1 LTIDASNFFIV
12 PEEKS
17 NPNRL
22 KNIRVLG
29 DRTRVRVIRVGDQ
42 DHRDW
47 LQDAPVCPLLAQHQI
62 IHVGV
67 MEALSPF
74 EIVRTNQSGTFM
86 MACLSGEGSI
96 LVDGSWKSVKAGEAC
111 LLPPFVANALKCV
124 GNKAW
129 TFCWVRYLESK
140 ETAPIV
146 SSISPVRGEYNSS
159 PLNFA
164 IEGLFAECGVKGS
177 IALEHQWVELIH
189 QYVIRFAQPHQAD
202 DRLWK
207 LWQRVEA
214 QLSYP
219 WSLAEMA
226 ELACV
231 SGEHLR
237 RLCKKALGRSPMQ
250 QLTFLRMQRAS
261 QLLSE
266 TDEKIE
272 TVARMTGY
280 KNAFHFSNVFVDWV
294 GVRPS
299 EFRG

>member
-1 LTIDASNFFIV
+1 M

-47 LQDAPVCPLLAQHQI
+47 LQNAPVCPLLAQHQI

-67 MEALSPF
+67 MEARSPF

-146 SSISPVRGEYNSS
+146 SSISPVRGKYNSS

>member
-1 LTIDASNFFIV
+1 M
-12 PEEKS
+12 PEEKT
-17 NPNRL
+17 NPNHL

-29 DRTRVRVIRVGDQ
+29 DRTRVRVVRVSDQ

-62 IHVGV
+62 IHVGI
-67 MEALSPF
+67 MEARSPF
-74 EIVRTNQSGTFM
+74 EIVRTDQSGTFM

-129 TFCWVRYLESK
+129 AFCWVRYLESK

-177 IALEHQWVELIH
+177 VALEHQWVELIH

-214 QLSYP
+214 QLNYP

>member
-12 PEEKS
+12 PEEKN

-67 MEALSPF
+67 MEARSPF

>member
-1 LTIDASNFFIV
+1 LFIV
-12 PEEKS
+12 PEEKT
-17 NPNRL
+17 NPNQL

-29 DRTRVRVIRVGDQ
+29 ERTQVRVVRVGDE
-42 DHRDW
+42 DDRDW
-47 LQDAPVCPLLAQHQI
+47 LKKAPVCQLLAQRQI
-62 IHVGV
+62 IHVGI
-67 MEALSPF
+67 MEARSPF
-74 EIVRTNQSGTFM
+74 EIVRTDQSGTFM

-124 GNKAW
+124 DNKAW

-146 SSISPVRGEYNSS
+146 SSISPVRGKYNPS

-164 IEGLFAECGVKGS
+164 IEGLLAECGVKGS
-177 IALEHQWVELIH
+177 VALEHQWVELIH
-189 QYVIRFAQPHQAD
+189 QYVMRFAQPHQAD
-202 DRLWK
+202 DRLWR
-207 LWQRVEA
+207 LWQRVGA
-214 QLSYP
+214 QLNYP
-219 WSLAEMA
+219 WSLAEMG

-237 RLCKKALGRSPMQ
+237 RLCNKALGRSPMQ

-272 TVARMTGY
+272 TIARMTGY
-280 KNAFHFSNVFVDWV
+280 KNAFHFSNVFMDWV

>member
-1 LTIDASNFFIV
+1 
-12 PEEKS
+12 
-17 NPNRL
+17 
-22 KNIRVLG
+22 
-29 DRTRVRVIRVGDQ
+29 VGDQ

-67 MEALSPF
+67 MEARSPF

>member
-1 LTIDASNFFIV
+1 LTNDHRNFFNV
-12 PEEKS
+12 PEEKT
-17 NPNRL
+17 NPSHL

-29 DRTRVRVIRVGDQ
+29 DRTRVRVVRAGD
-42 DHRDW
+42 DDARDW
-47 LQDAPVCPLLAQHQI
+47 LQKAPVCPLLAQHHI
-62 IHVGV
+62 IHVGI
-67 MEALSPF
+67 MEARSPF
-74 EIVRTNQSGTFM
+74 EIVRTDQSGTFM

-124 GNKAW
+124 DNKAW
-129 TFCWVRYLESK
+129 NFCWVRYLESK

-146 SSISPVRGEYNSS
+146 SSISPVRGKYHPS
-159 PLNFA
+159 PLHFA
-164 IEGLFAECGVKGS
+164 IEGLLAECGAKGAP
-177 IALEHQWVELIH
+177 ALEHQWVELIH
-189 QYVIRFAQPHQAD
+189 QYVMRFAQPHQTD

-207 LWQRVEA
+207 LWQGVEA

-219 WSLAEMA
+219 WSLAEMG

-237 RLCKKALGRSPMQ
+237 RLCNKALGRSPMQ

-272 TVARMTGY
+272 TIARMTGY

>member
-1 LTIDASNFFIV
+1 V
-12 PEEKS
+12 PEEKT
-17 NPNRL
+17 NPNL
-22 KNIRVLG
+22 LQNIRVLG
-29 DRTRVRVIRVGDQ
+29 DRTRVRVVRVGDQ

-47 LQDAPVCPLLAQHQI
+47 LQEAPVCPLLAQHNI
-62 IHVGV
+62 IHVGI
-67 MEALSPF
+67 MEAQSPF
-74 EIVRTNQSGTFM
+74 EIVRTDQSGTFM

-124 GNKAW
+124 GNKGW

-146 SSISPVRGEYNSS
+146 SSISPVRGEYSPS

-164 IEGLFAECGVKGS
+164 IEGLLAECGVKGS
-177 IALEHQWVELIH
+177 VALEHQWVELIH
-189 QYVIRFAQPHQAD
+189 QYVMRFAQPHQAD

-214 QLSYP
+214 ELNYP
-219 WSLAEMA
+219 WSLAEMG

-237 RLCKKALGRSPMQ
+237 RLCNKALGRSPMQ

-272 TVARMTGY
+272 TIARMTGY

-299 EFRG
+299 DFRG

>member
-1 LTIDASNFFIV
+1 M
-12 PEEKS
+12 PEEKT
-17 NPNRL
+17 NPNL
-22 KNIRVLG
+22 LQNIRVLG
-29 DRTRVRVIRVGDQ
+29 DRTRVRVVRVGDQ

-47 LQDAPVCPLLAQHQI
+47 LQEAPVCPLLAQHNI
-62 IHVGV
+62 IHVGI
-67 MEALSPF
+67 MEAQSPF
-74 EIVRTNQSGTFM
+74 EIVRTDQSGTFM

-111 LLPPFVANALKCV
+111 LFPPFVANALKCV
-124 GNKAW
+124 GNKGW

-146 SSISPVRGEYNSS
+146 SSISPVRGEYSPS

-164 IEGLFAECGVKGS
+164 IEGLLAECGVKGS
-177 IALEHQWVELIH
+177 VALEHQWVELIH
-189 QYVIRFAQPHQAD
+189 QYVMRFAQPHQAD

-214 QLSYP
+214 ELNYP
-219 WSLAEMA
+219 WSLAEMG

-237 RLCKKALGRSPMQ
+237 RLCNKALGRSPMQ

-272 TVARMTGY
+272 TIARMTGY

-299 EFRG
+299 DFRG

>member
-1 LTIDASNFFIV
+1 M
-12 PEEKS
+12 PEEKT
-17 NPNRL
+17 NPNL
-22 KNIRVLG
+22 LQNIRVLG
-29 DRTRVRVIRVGDQ
+29 DRTRVRVVRVGDQ

-47 LQDAPVCPLLAQHQI
+47 LQEAPVCPLLAQHNI
-62 IHVGV
+62 IHVGI
-67 MEALSPF
+67 MEAQSPF
-74 EIVRTNQSGTFM
+74 EIVRTDQSGTFM

-124 GNKAW
+124 GNKGW

-146 SSISPVRGEYNSS
+146 SSISPVRGEYSPS

-164 IEGLFAECGVKGS
+164 IEGLLAECGVKGS
-177 IALEHQWVELIH
+177 VALEHQWVELIH
-189 QYVIRFAQPHQAD
+189 QYVMRFAQPHQAD

-214 QLSYP
+214 ELNYP
-219 WSLAEMA
+219 WSLAEMG

-237 RLCKKALGRSPMQ
+237 RLCNKALGRSPMQ

-272 TVARMTGY
+272 TIARMTGY

-299 EFRG
+299 DFRG

>member
-1 LTIDASNFFIV
+1 MS
-12 PEEKS
+12 EEKTNS
-17 NPNRL
+17 KHL
-22 KNIRVLG
+22 KNVRVLG
-29 DRTRVRVIRVGDQ
+29 ERTRVRVVRVGDQ
-42 DHRDW
+42 DLRDW
-47 LQDAPVCPLLAQHQI
+47 LKDAPVCPLLAQHQI
-62 IHVGV
+62 IHVGI
-67 MEALSPF
+67 MEARAPF
-74 EIVRTNQSGTFM
+74 EIVRTDQSGTFM
-86 MACLSGEGSI
+86 LACLSGEGSI

-111 LLPPFVANALKCV
+111 LLPPFVANALRCID
-124 GNKAW
+124 GEPW
-129 TFCWVRYLESK
+129 TFCWVRFLENK

-146 SSISPVRGEYNSS
+146 SSISPVRGEYEPA

-164 IEGLFAECGVKGS
+164 IEGLLAECGVEGTA
-177 IALEHQWVELIH
+177 ALEHQWVELIY
-189 QYVIRFAQPHQAD
+189 QYVVRFAQPHQAD

-207 LWQRVEA
+207 LWKKVEA
-214 QLSYP
+214 RLEYP
-219 WSLAEMA
+219 WSLAEMG

-261 QLLSE
+261 QLLSG

-272 TVARMTGY
+272 TIARMTGY
-280 KNAFHFSNVFVDWV
+280 KNAFHFSNVFVEWV

>member
-1 LTIDASNFFIV
+1 M

-42 DHRDW
+42 NHRDW

-67 MEALSPF
+67 MEARSPF

>member
-1 LTIDASNFFIV
+1 M

-67 MEALSPF
+67 MEARSPF

>member
-1 LTIDASNFFIV
+1 M
-12 PEEKS
+12 PEEKN

-67 MEALSPF
+67 MEARSPF

>member
-1 LTIDASNFFIV
+1 V

-67 MEALSPF
+67 MEARSPF